1 MLFAVGC
8 SATGQL
14 TGVYASWSVT
24 GHSGAR
30 GNEDSMTRY
39 NGSTKP
45 DDARPEETNGDG
57 PEGPPTTP
65 EPLRGAPGFLV
76 RRLYQAY
83 SAAWLRHVDTALTGP
98 QFAVMTAVHS
108 YPRID
113 QGSLAASVA
122 LDRSTMADVC
132 RRLEDRSLIRRDTAP
147 ADGRRKLLTLTTQGE
162 SVLADVTR
170 RVGRLNLRLM
180 QGEDEA
186 GEFAA
191 LLDTLDKLSER
202 WEQVADEDAV

>member
-1 MLFAVGC
+1 M
-8 SATGQL
+8 
-14 TGVYASWSVT
+14 
-24 GHSGAR
+24 AR
-30 GNEDSMTRY
+30 V
-39 NGSTKP
+39 NGSAEP
-45 DDARPEETNGDG
+45 DDRRPEETDGVGPGD
-57 PEGPPTTP
+57 PPGTP

-132 RRLEDRSLIRRDTAP
+132 RRLEDRALIRRDTAP

-162 SVLADVTR
+162 TVLEDVTR

-180 QGEDEA
+180 HGDEEA
-186 GEFAA
+186 GEFAS
-191 LLDTLDKLSER
+191 LLATLDRLSAR

>member
-1 MLFAVGC
+1 M
-8 SATGQL
+8 TEQ
-14 TGVYASWSVT
+14 
-24 GHSGAR
+24 HQDP
-30 GNEDSMTRY
+30 EDPRP
-39 NGSTKP
+39 NG
-45 DDARPEETNGDG
+45 TNGG
-57 PEGPPTTP
+57 SAEPPDTP

-132 RRLEDRSLIRRDTAP
+132 RRLEDRALIRRDTAP

-162 SVLADVTR
+162 SVLAEVTR

-180 QGEDEA
+180 HGDGDGDGA
-186 GEFAA
+186 EFAS
-191 LLDTLDKLSER
+191 LLGTLDRLSER

>member
-1 MLFAVGC
+1 
-8 SATGQL
+8 
-14 TGVYASWSVT
+14 
-24 GHSGAR
+24 
-30 GNEDSMTRY
+30 MTRDH
-39 NGSTKP
+39 GSAKLDEIGSP
-45 DDARPEETNGDG
+45 ETNGNG
-57 PEGPPTTP
+57 PGGPPDTP
-65 EPLRGAPGFLV
+65 QPLRDAPGFLV

-98 QFAVMTAVHS
+98 QFAVMTAVAA

-132 RRLEDRSLIRRDTAP
+132 RRLEDRALIRRDTAP

-162 SVLADVTR
+162 AVLDDVTR

-180 QGEDEA
+180 PGDEEA
-186 GEFAA
+186 GGVTT
-191 LLDTLDKLSER
+191 LLATLDRLSER

>member
-1 MLFAVGC
+1 VLFAVECFAVGH
-8 SATGQL
+8 L
-14 TGVYASWSVT
+14 TEVNASWSPT
-24 GHSGAR
+24 ESSGAR
-30 GNEDSMTRY
+30 GNEDEMTRHS
-39 NGSTKP
+39 GAAET
-45 DDARPEETNGDG
+45 DDPRPVDTNGVG
-57 PEGPPTTP
+57 PAEPPETP

-98 QFAVMTAVHS
+98 QFAVMTAVAS

-132 RRLEDRSLIRRDTAP
+132 RRLEDRALIRRDTAP
-147 ADGRRKLLTLTTQGE
+147 ADGRRKLLTLTAQGE
-162 SVLADVTR
+162 SVLDDVTR

-180 QGEDEA
+180 RGDEEA
-186 GEFAA
+186 GEFAT
-191 LLDTLDKLSER
+191 LLATLDKLSER